1 MTVQTQIGKITA
13 SKETLSS
20 INEILIEAREN
31 YKATGYEICAKN
43 MEKIFNEIFTEL
55 DKAGYYDSVK

>member
-43 MEKIFNEIFTEL
+43 MEKIFMKFLLN
-55 DKAGYYDSVK
+55 